1 MRKHKRVYAI
11 KSFILTLT
19 VVVFGFILN
28 IVGNIVANNPPKIR
42 NYSIYLYGEVH
53 AGEKLY
59 KKNLICGMTFI
70 TITGWDIYSLN
81 LLIMRWKLWI
91 YGWRLT
97 IIIISNIYTIIG

>member
-1 MRKHKRVYAI
+1 
-11 KSFILTLT
+11 
-19 VVVFGFILN
+19 
-28 IVGNIVANNPPKIR
+28 
-42 NYSIYLYGEVH
+42 
-53 AGEKLY
+53 
-59 KKNLICGMTFI
+59 LICGMTFI